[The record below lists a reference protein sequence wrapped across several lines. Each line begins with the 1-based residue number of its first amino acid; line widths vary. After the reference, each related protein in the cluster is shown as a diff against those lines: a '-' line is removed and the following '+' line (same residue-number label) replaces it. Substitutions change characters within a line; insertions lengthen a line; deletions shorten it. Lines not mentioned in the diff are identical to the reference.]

1 VNEDYYDPYPRLSLE
16 RPVLIAGQ
24 LGCGAASMGRLVS
37 ARTGLA
43 FCEIDR
49 LIEHEA
55 GCSLAKLA
63 NEQGG
68 GRIERLAETT
78 LDRVSRQ
85 TPFGLIVL
93 DRAWLPATARSLLRR
108 RLDFIH
114 VQRDAAHLRE
124 RWGDDA
130 CRGGGWLQDAV
141 RAAEQQQP
149 GSGFEAALRAREPL
163 LAEATILLDA
173 QDQHPHRMAEVLMEA
188 LESLASFRARRVMRA

>member
-1 VNEDYYDPYPRLSLE
+1 MTEGYYDPYPRFALE

-24 LGCGAASMGRLVS
+24 LGCGAPSMGRMVS

-49 LIEHEA
+49 LIEHES
-55 GCSLAKLA
+55 GCSLAKLV

-68 GRIERLAETT
+68 ARIERLAETI

-93 DRAWLPATARSLLRR
+93 DGAWLPLTARSLLRR

-114 VQRDAAHLRE
+114 VQRDESHLRA
-124 RWGDDA
+124 RWGEDA
-130 CRGGGWLQDAV
+130 CGGRGWLQDAV
-141 RAAEQQQP
+141 RAAEQQQL

-163 LAEATILLDA
+163 LAEASILLDA
-173 QDQHPHRMAEVLMEA
+173 QDQHAHRMAEVLMEA
-188 LESLASFRARRVMRA
+188 LESLASFRARRVVRG